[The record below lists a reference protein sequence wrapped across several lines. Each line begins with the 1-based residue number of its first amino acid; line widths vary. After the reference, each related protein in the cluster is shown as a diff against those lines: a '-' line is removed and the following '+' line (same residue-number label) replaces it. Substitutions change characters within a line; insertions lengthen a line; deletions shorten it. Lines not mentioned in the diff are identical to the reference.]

1 MKKVRICLEIQGLG
15 QDEHGAPCPGGLCL
29 TIGDEEA
36 PEISGEEY
44 QQLMDE
50 SEALQDELMQEIAAK
65 DTAFLEGLYRP
76 ENCRIIP
83 PEEYDRKYGEGDQD
97 AE

>member
-1 MKKVRICLEIQGLG
+1 MKKVRICLEIQGLD
-15 QDEHGAPCPGGLCL
+15 QDEHGVPCPGGLCL

-44 QQLMDE
+44 QQLTKTV
-50 SEALQDELMQEIAAK
+50 SIPGILSA
-65 DTAFLEGLYRP
+65 AFLEGLYRP

>member
-1 MKKVRICLEIQGLG
+1 MKTVSI
-15 QDEHGAPCPGGLCL
+15 PGILH
-29 TIGDEEA
+29 
-36 PEISGEEY
+36 
-44 QQLMDE
+44 
-50 SEALQDELMQEIAAK
+50 
-65 DTAFLEGLYRP
+65 TAFLEGLYRP

>member
-1 MKKVRICLEIQGLG
+1 MKKVQICLEIQGLG

-44 QQLMDE
+44 QQLMKTV
-50 SEALQDELMQEIAAK
+50 SIPGILH
-65 DTAFLEGLYRP
+65 TAFLEGLYRP